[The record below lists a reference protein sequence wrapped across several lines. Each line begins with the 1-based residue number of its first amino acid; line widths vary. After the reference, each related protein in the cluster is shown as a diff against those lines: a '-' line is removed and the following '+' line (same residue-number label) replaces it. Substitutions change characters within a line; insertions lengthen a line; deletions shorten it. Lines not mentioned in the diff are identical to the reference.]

1 MEDSY
6 RFRNDDL
13 RGWCIGK
20 HRDTVLSCGKD
31 EHCHT
36 FAIAVSL
43 FFRPF
48 AIILPKARFSH
59 FEDVSGVTIP
69 QNKVRNK
76 KKPRNPA
83 VTGLFFGPSDWNRTS
98 GLLNPILS
106 PRLFVAENKEI
117 IQLFRAFAIFRIVF
131 ISYFPYIPLAF
142 RLYSTSVVGEERA
155 TMRPSLERILLHPLS
170 NRRAKSLL
178 LVALLNRAL
187 MRFRL
192 FIVVD
197 SN

>member
-1 MEDSY
+1 MPAGTGEQRHLRRFTILYIKKQSVHYRILRSY
-6 RFRNDDL
+6 
-13 RGWCIGK
+13 K
-20 HRDTVLSCGKD
+20 DTL
-31 EHCHT
+31 H
-36 FAIAVSL
+36 
-43 FFRPF
+43 
-48 AIILPKARFSH
+48 
-59 FEDVSGVTIP
+59 
-69 QNKVRNK
+69 
-76 KKPRNPA
+76 
-83 VTGLFFGPSDWNRTS
+83 GPSDWNRTS

-106 PRLFVAENKEI
+106 PRLFVGENKEI

-142 RLYSTSVVGEERA
+142 RLYSAFNAGENYATS
-155 TMRPSLERILLHPLS
+155 RPSFTKNQVFVKGAFSYTPLS
-170 NRRAKSLL
+170 KRRAKSLL

>member
-1 MEDSY
+1 MPAGTGEQRHLRRFTILYIKKQSVHYRILRSY
-6 RFRNDDL
+6 
-13 RGWCIGK
+13 K
-20 HRDTVLSCGKD
+20 DTL
-31 EHCHT
+31 H
-36 FAIAVSL
+36 
-43 FFRPF
+43 
-48 AIILPKARFSH
+48 
-59 FEDVSGVTIP
+59 
-69 QNKVRNK
+69 
-76 KKPRNPA
+76 
-83 VTGLFFGPSDWNRTS
+83 GPSDWNRTS

-142 RLYSTSVVGEERA
+142 RLYSASVAGEERV
-155 TMRPSLERILLHPLS
+155 TTRPSLERSLLHPLS

-178 LVALLNRAL
+178 LVALLNRTL

>member
-1 MEDSY
+1 MRPGSAWVYATKKIPALTAGTKPEN
-6 RFRNDDL
+6 RKNL
-13 RGWCIGK
+13 RCANA
-20 HRDTVLSCGKD
+20 HRR
-31 EHCHT
+31 H
-36 FAIAVSL
+36 
-43 FFRPF
+43 
-48 AIILPKARFSH
+48 
-59 FEDVSGVTIP
+59 
-69 QNKVRNK
+69 
-76 KKPRNPA
+76 
-83 VTGLFFGPSDWNRTS
+83 GPSDWNRTS

-155 TMRPSLERILLHPLS
+155 TMRPSLERSLLHPLS

-178 LVALLNRAL
+178 LVALLIRAL

>member
-1 MEDSY
+1 MLLTLPSTCYNMFSIEMINPNTLPTWIMQ
-6 RFRNDDL
+6 F
-13 RGWCIGK
+13 G
-20 HRDTVLSCGKD
+20 LS
-31 EHCHT
+31 
-36 FAIAVSL
+36 L
-43 FFRPF
+43 
-48 AIILPKARFSH
+48 L
-59 FEDVSGVTIP
+59 
-69 QNKVRNK
+69 
-76 KKPRNPA
+76 
-83 VTGLFFGPSDWNRTS
+83 GPSDWNRTS

-155 TMRPSLERILLHPLS
+155 TMRPSLERSLLHPLS

-178 LVALLNRAL
+178 LVALLNRTL
-187 MRFRL
+187 MSFRL
-192 FIVVD
+192 FVVVD

>member
-1 MEDSY
+1 MRAGTDDDRQLQLFTILHIKKQSVHYRILRSY
-6 RFRNDDL
+6 
-13 RGWCIGK
+13 K
-20 HRDTVLSCGKD
+20 DTL
-31 EHCHT
+31 H
-36 FAIAVSL
+36 
-43 FFRPF
+43 
-48 AIILPKARFSH
+48 
-59 FEDVSGVTIP
+59 
-69 QNKVRNK
+69 
-76 KKPRNPA
+76 
-83 VTGLFFGPSDWNRTS
+83 GPSDWNRTS

-117 IQLFRAFAIFRIVF
+117 PQLLRAFAIFRIVF
-131 ISYFPYIPLAF
+131 ISYFPYILLAF
-142 RLYSTSVVGEERA
+142 RLYSASVVGEERA

-197 SN
+197 PN

>member
-1 MEDSY
+1 MPAGTGEQRHLRRFTILYIKKQSVHYRILKSY
-6 RFRNDDL
+6 
-13 RGWCIGK
+13 K
-20 HRDTVLSCGKD
+20 DTL
-31 EHCHT
+31 H
-36 FAIAVSL
+36 
-43 FFRPF
+43 
-48 AIILPKARFSH
+48 
-59 FEDVSGVTIP
+59 
-69 QNKVRNK
+69 
-76 KKPRNPA
+76 
-83 VTGLFFGPSDWNRTS
+83 GPSDWNRTS

-106 PRLFVAENKEI
+106 PRLFVAENNEI

-142 RLYSTSVVGEERA
+142 RLYSASVAGEERV
-155 TMRPSLERILLHPLS
+155 TTRPSLEHILLHPLS

-178 LVALLNRAL
+178 LVALLNRTL

>member
-1 MEDSY
+1 MRSARYRILRSY
-6 RFRNDDL
+6 
-13 RGWCIGK
+13 
-20 HRDTVLSCGKD
+20 KD
-31 EHCHT
+31 
-36 FAIAVSL
+36 
-43 FFRPF
+43 
-48 AIILPKARFSH
+48 
-59 FEDVSGVTIP
+59 IP
-69 QNKVRNK
+69 H
-76 KKPRNPA
+76 
-83 VTGLFFGPSDWNRTS
+83 GPSDWNRTS

-142 RLYSTSVVGEERA
+142 RLYSASVAGEERV
-155 TMRPSLERILLHPLS
+155 TTRPSLEHILLHPLS

-178 LVALLNRAL
+178 LVALLNRTL
-187 MRFRL
+187 MRFRH

>member
-1 MEDSY
+1 MPAGTGEQRHLRRFTILYIKKQSVHYRILRSY
-6 RFRNDDL
+6 
-13 RGWCIGK
+13 K
-20 HRDTVLSCGKD
+20 DTL
-31 EHCHT
+31 H
-36 FAIAVSL
+36 
-43 FFRPF
+43 
-48 AIILPKARFSH
+48 
-59 FEDVSGVTIP
+59 
-69 QNKVRNK
+69 
-76 KKPRNPA
+76 
-83 VTGLFFGPSDWNRTS
+83 GPSDWNRTS

-142 RLYSTSVVGEERA
+142 RLYSASVAGEERV
-155 TMRPSLERILLHPLS
+155 TTRPSLERILLHPLS

>member
-1 MEDSY
+1 MPAGTGEHRQLRLFTIFYIKKQSVHYRILRSY
-6 RFRNDDL
+6 
-13 RGWCIGK
+13 K
-20 HRDTVLSCGKD
+20 DTL
-31 EHCHT
+31 H
-36 FAIAVSL
+36 
-43 FFRPF
+43 
-48 AIILPKARFSH
+48 
-59 FEDVSGVTIP
+59 
-69 QNKVRNK
+69 
-76 KKPRNPA
+76 
-83 VTGLFFGPSDWNRTS
+83 GPSDWNRTS

-142 RLYSTSVVGEERA
+142 RLYSASVAGEERV
-155 TMRPSLERILLHPLS
+155 TTRPSLERILLHPLS

-178 LVALLNRAL
+178 LVALLNRTL

>member
-1 MEDSY
+1 MPAGTGEQRHLRRFTILYIKKQSVHYRILKSY
-6 RFRNDDL
+6 
-13 RGWCIGK
+13 K
-20 HRDTVLSCGKD
+20 DTL
-31 EHCHT
+31 H
-36 FAIAVSL
+36 
-43 FFRPF
+43 
-48 AIILPKARFSH
+48 
-59 FEDVSGVTIP
+59 
-69 QNKVRNK
+69 
-76 KKPRNPA
+76 
-83 VTGLFFGPSDWNRTS
+83 GPSDWNRTS

-142 RLYSTSVVGEERA
+142 RLYSASVAGEERV
-155 TMRPSLERILLHPLS
+155 TTRPSLERILLHPLS

-178 LVALLNRAL
+178 LVALLNRTL

>member
-1 MEDSY
+1 MPAGTGEQRHLRRFTILYIKKQSVHYRILRSY
-6 RFRNDDL
+6 
-13 RGWCIGK
+13 K
-20 HRDTVLSCGKD
+20 DTL
-31 EHCHT
+31 H
-36 FAIAVSL
+36 
-43 FFRPF
+43 
-48 AIILPKARFSH
+48 
-59 FEDVSGVTIP
+59 
-69 QNKVRNK
+69 
-76 KKPRNPA
+76 
-83 VTGLFFGPSDWNRTS
+83 GPSDWNRTS

-142 RLYSTSVVGEERA
+142 RLYSASVAGEERV
-155 TMRPSLERILLHPLS
+155 TTRPSLERILLHPLS

-178 LVALLNRAL
+178 LVALLNRTL

>member
-1 MEDSY
+1 MVHWEAQGY
-6 RFRNDDL
+6 RFELWQRWALPYVRN
-13 RGWCIGK
+13 
-20 HRDTVLSCGKD
+20 CG
-31 EHCHT
+31 
-36 FAIAVSL
+36 IP

-59 FEDVSGVTIP
+59 FEDMCGVMIA
-69 QNKVRNK
+69 QDKVRNK

-106 PRLFVAENKEI
+106 PRLFVAKNKEI

-142 RLYSTSVVGEERA
+142 RLYSASVAGEERV
-155 TMRPSLERILLHPLS
+155 TTRPILVLQIRMPAEDPLTPPQQ
-170 NRRAKSLL
+170 
-178 LVALLNRAL
+178 
-187 MRFRL
+187 
-192 FIVVD
+192 
-197 SN
+197 

>member
-1 MEDSY
+1 MPAGTGEHRQLQLFTIFYIKRQSVHYRILRSY
-6 RFRNDDL
+6 
-13 RGWCIGK
+13 K
-20 HRDTVLSCGKD
+20 DTL
-31 EHCHT
+31 H
-36 FAIAVSL
+36 
-43 FFRPF
+43 
-48 AIILPKARFSH
+48 
-59 FEDVSGVTIP
+59 
-69 QNKVRNK
+69 
-76 KKPRNPA
+76 
-83 VTGLFFGPSDWNRTS
+83 GPSDWNRTS

-142 RLYSTSVVGEERA
+142 RLYSASVTREERA
-155 TMRPSLERILLHPLS
+155 TTRPSLERILLHPLS

-178 LVALLNRAL
+178 LVALLNRTL

>member
-1 MEDSY
+1 MPAGTGEHRQLQLFTILHIKKQSVHYRILRSY
-6 RFRNDDL
+6 
-13 RGWCIGK
+13 K
-20 HRDTVLSCGKD
+20 DTL
-31 EHCHT
+31 H
-36 FAIAVSL
+36 
-43 FFRPF
+43 
-48 AIILPKARFSH
+48 
-59 FEDVSGVTIP
+59 
-69 QNKVRNK
+69 
-76 KKPRNPA
+76 
-83 VTGLFFGPSDWNRTS
+83 GPSDWNRTS

-142 RLYSTSVVGEERA
+142 RLYSTSVVGEERV
-155 TMRPSLERILLHPLS
+155 TTRPPLERILLHPLS

-178 LVALLNRAL
+178 LVALLNRTL

>member
-1 MEDSY
+1 MRSVRYRILKSY
-6 RFRNDDL
+6 
-13 RGWCIGK
+13 K
-20 HRDTVLSCGKD
+20 DTP
-31 EHCHT
+31 H
-36 FAIAVSL
+36 
-43 FFRPF
+43 
-48 AIILPKARFSH
+48 
-59 FEDVSGVTIP
+59 
-69 QNKVRNK
+69 
-76 KKPRNPA
+76 
-83 VTGLFFGPSDWNRTS
+83 GPSDWNRTS
-98 GLLNPILS
+98 GLVNPILS

-131 ISYFPYIPLAF
+131 VSYFSYIPLAF
-142 RLYSTSVVGEERA
+142 RLYSASVVGEERA

-178 LVALLNRAL
+178 LVALLNRTL

>member
-1 MEDSY
+1 MRAGTDDDRQLQLFTILHIKKQSVHYRILRSY
-6 RFRNDDL
+6 
-13 RGWCIGK
+13 K
-20 HRDTVLSCGKD
+20 DTL
-31 EHCHT
+31 H
-36 FAIAVSL
+36 
-43 FFRPF
+43 
-48 AIILPKARFSH
+48 
-59 FEDVSGVTIP
+59 
-69 QNKVRNK
+69 
-76 KKPRNPA
+76 
-83 VTGLFFGPSDWNRTS
+83 GPSDWNRTS

-155 TMRPSLERILLHPLS
+155 TMRPSLERSLLHPLS

-178 LVALLNRAL
+178 LVALLNRTL